1 MALRANWS
9 PVVIICIANGF
20 HTSCEDCR
28 RSGNSV
34 ARHQHYLQAN
44 RGRLEAEHNNQ
55 VNAKE
60 DAYRSIEKRG
70 GEKRGR
76 IESTMFY

>member
-1 MALRANWS
+1 M
-9 PVVIICIANGF
+9 
-20 HTSCEDCR
+20 
-28 RSGNSV
+28 